1 MSLLA
6 HTRQFLSNLGGAIS
20 QRGRSRTFRVLFPF
34 FVMAVLFASASPAA
48 AQVLP
53 KVTIGIDQAKSP
65 QEASVTLQIVFL
77 MTILSVAPGILM
89 LMTPFTRIAVV
100 MGFLKKAL
108 GTQSVPPNQVVMG
121 LSLLLTWFVMQP
133 QITEI
138 NEHALQPY
146 LAQEIGYKDALE
158 KAMKPMRQFM
168 LRQCG
173 ENELAVMVRVS
184 KGPRPAKA
192 DDIPNAVLIPA
203 FVMSEMKTA
212 FIIGFLIYLPFLV
225 IDMVVASILM
235 SLGMMMLPP
244 VMVSL
249 PLKLILFVM
258 VDGWTLVTQGVV
270 TSFK

>member
-1 MSLLA
+1 VSPLRKWL
-6 HTRQFLSNLGGAIS
+6 
-20 QRGRSRTFRVLFPF
+20 PF
-34 FVMAVLFASASPAA
+34 FVLFAVMLAAGSAS
-48 AQVLP
+48 AQVMP
-53 KVTIGIDQAKSP
+53 KVTIGIDQAKTP

-77 MTILSVAPGILM
+77 MTILTLAPGILM

-100 MGFLKKAL
+100 LGFLKRAL
-108 GTQSVPPNQVVMG
+108 GAQTVPPNQVVMG
-121 LSLLLTWFVMQP
+121 LSILLTWFVMQP

-138 NEHALQPY
+138 NDKALQPY
-146 LAQEIGYKDALE
+146 MAQQIGYKEALDLG
-158 KAMKPMRQFM
+158 MKPMRQFM

-225 IDMVVASILM
+225 IDMVVASVLM

-249 PLKLILFVM
+249 PLKLILFVL
-258 VDGWTLVTQGVV
+258 VDGWTLVTQGLVS
-270 TSFK
+270 SFR

>member
-1 MSLLA
+1 MSLWRKWLPY
-6 HTRQFLSNLGGAIS
+6 L
-20 QRGRSRTFRVLFPF
+20 
-34 FVMAVLFASASPAA
+34 LFAALFLAA
-48 AQVLP
+48 IPVDAQVMP
-53 KVTIGIDQAKSP
+53 KVTIGFDQAKTP
-65 QEASVTLQIVFL
+65 QEASVTMQIVFL
-77 MTILSVAPGILM
+77 MTILTLAPGILM

-100 MGFLKKAL
+100 LGFLKRAL
-108 GTQSVPPNQVVMG
+108 GAQTVPPNQVVMG
-121 LSLLLTWFVMQP
+121 LSILLTWFVMQP

-138 NEHALQPY
+138 NDKAVQPY
-146 LAQEIGYKDALE
+146 MSQQIGYKEALDL
-158 KAMKPMRQFM
+158 AMKPMRQFM

-225 IDMVVASILM
+225 IDMVVASVLM

-249 PLKLILFVM
+249 PLKLILFVL
-258 VDGWTLVTQGVV
+258 VDGWALVTQGLVA
-270 TSFK
+270 SFR

>member
-1 MSLLA
+1 MTGRGTFSRLLPY
-6 HTRQFLSNLGGAIS
+6 LLVGL
-20 QRGRSRTFRVLFPF
+20 VL
-34 FVMAVLFASASPAA
+34 VLAA
-48 AQVLP
+48 PLDAQVLP
-53 KVTIGIDQAKSP
+53 KVTIGIDQAKTP

-77 MTILSVAPGILM
+77 MTILSIAPGIMM

-100 MGFLKKAL
+100 LGFLKRAL
-108 GTQSVPPNQVVMG
+108 GAQTVPPNQVVMG
-121 LSLLLTWFVMQP
+121 LALLLTWFVMQP

-138 NEHALQPY
+138 NDNALQPY
-146 LAQEIGYKDALE
+146 LAQEIDYKVALD
-158 KAMKPMRQFM
+158 KAMKPMRSFM

-184 KGPRPAKA
+184 KTPRPATV

-225 IDMVVASILM
+225 IDMVVASVLM

-249 PLKLILFVM
+249 PLKLILFVL
-258 VDGWTLVTQGVV
+258 VDGWTLVTQGLVA
-270 TSFK
+270 SFR